1 MGINVKAERVKIWRK
16 DIEGKKGT
24 FYRYTAGISTKVDDK
39 WVNRYIPVRFAKE
52 TNVFDKIED
61 GATCVFEGFM
71 GVESYTDREGKA
83 INTPMIWIMK
93 ADFEG
98 NVGEDVEADDYE
110 QLSEDI
116 PFK

>member
-1 MGINVKAERVKIWRK
+1 M
-16 DIEGKKGT
+16 
-24 FYRYTAGISTKVDDK
+24 S
-39 WVNRYIPVRFAKE
+39 
-52 TNVFDKIED
+52 
-61 GATCVFEGFM
+61 
-71 GVESYTDREGKA
+71 VESYTDKEGKA

-110 QLSEDI
+110 QLDTDI